1 LVRVRLPDKL
11 SEHDCLLFISFFNF
25 WISQH
30 NCAGVGHAKAA
41 ACRCGWVVSNMGLG
55 TGLAGGFTYIRCES
69 AKRDTAKWKRPPN
82 EAALPDI
89 GRATATVCLGI
100 ADATPTTAANE
111 IACRHVG

>member
-1 LVRVRLPDKL
+1 MSHILRYIFVIAVAYDGRRLSPRSHTLVRVRLPDKL

-69 AKRDTAKWKRPPN
+69 RKKGHRQME
-82 EAALPDI
+82 EA
-89 GRATATVCLGI
+89 TK
-100 ADATPTTAANE
+100 
-111 IACRHVG
+111 